1 MISSSF
7 QISLVAICLILLVLL
22 IKNIITYKLEL
33 KYALLWFLI
42 VFVNLLISL
51 FPQIFIFITH
61 YTSIETPSNLLFLL
75 GIAASLIINYS
86 LTNSL
91 SRNSKK
97 IKELTQE
104 IGLLKNDIKKIIEC
118 ESEIK

>member
-75 GIAASLIINYS
+75 GITASLIINYS

-104 IGLLKNDIKKIIEC
+104 IGLLKNDIKKILEC
-118 ESEIK
+118 ESEVK